1 MIEED
6 KRRWHIGKEIPISV
20 LGFLLIQTILLVIW
34 LTGVA
39 RDASDARTEM
49 IALRAEVR
57 NLVAPLA
64 VNATRVEII
73 SAQLVRLE
81 AQVESIRQE
90 QGRNRRDPEQGR
102 RSK

>member
-20 LGFLLIQTILLVIW
+20 LGFMLIQTILLVIW

-39 RDASDARTEM
+39 RDASDAKTETVS
-49 IALRAEVR
+49 LRAEVK

-64 VNATRVEII
+64 VNAARVEII
-73 SAQLVRLE
+73 SAQLARLE
-81 AQVESIRQE
+81 AQVESLRQD
-90 QGRNRRDPEQGR
+90 QARYRNHV
-102 RSK
+102 SK